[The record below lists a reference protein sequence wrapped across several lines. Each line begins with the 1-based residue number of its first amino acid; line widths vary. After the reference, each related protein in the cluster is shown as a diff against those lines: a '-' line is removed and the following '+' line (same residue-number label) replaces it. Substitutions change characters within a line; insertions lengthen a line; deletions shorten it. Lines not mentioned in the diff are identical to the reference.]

1 MLADNVCNFMS
12 VVKEA
17 VADVAHDVKESVL
30 EELHQVTDPEKELF
44 LEMTLSRTLSILP
57 DIMVKA

>member
-1 MLADNVCNFMS
+1 MSSVQLKWDRNMLADNVCNSML

-30 EELHQVTDPEKELF
+30 EELQRNKYF
-44 LEMTLSRTLSILP
+44 W
-57 DIMVKA
+57 K